1 MSNCDDMTHFV
12 AVIGG
17 VGEWFKPPV
26 LKTGD
31 LERGPR
37 VRISPPPQNIII
49 INLYTKKAGQGY
61 SIEYPFT
68 VSIPTCSNRILTI
81 CNFPL

>member
-49 INLYTKKAGQGY
+49 INLYTKKQGKGTRLSTLFSFY
-61 SIEYPFT
+61 NY
-68 VSIPTCSNRILTI
+68 L
-81 CNFPL
+81 